1 MKASKFQND
10 LFNSS
15 MIEEKINIH
24 IWNEYK
30 ATITIHY
37 VASGWRFHISKK
49 HYSMYIHVLFILN
62 IYFT

>member
-1 MKASKFQND
+1 
-10 LFNSS
+10 